1 MALDAGFLGFVLH
14 VVSMIVVAGAVYGG
28 IRADLRHLGRMVDH
42 AIKSA
47 DEAHRRIDDYLV
59 RRRGHDVD

>member
-1 MALDAGFLGFVLH
+1 
-14 VVSMIVVAGAVYGG
+14 MIVVAGAVYGG